1 MKNILTLIAFSI
13 ILYSCNSQANETS
26 EIKKSNNYIVVIDLS
41 DRIIQRQDQVDID
54 TIAIRALFEKFEK
67 SVQQNLTVKSSDK
80 FSLRIIPQS
89 KSSLPVSFFENNL
102 SIDMGKF
109 NAAEKLV
116 KLNAFKS
123 NFSFHLKSLYQQAFL
138 GSKSTDFAGVDIWQ
152 YFNDQINSDLDSE
165 YNNQVL
171 IITDGYF
178 DFQDK
183 QHGITDNHHSTTTA
197 PLLSKMSGVQW
208 KEKADSLDLG
218 LIPVKL
224 NIPATWQVCGIQS
237 KANDKDLLEAKKLS
251 YIWKKWLLTSGAT
264 KVNEPIINSSS
275 LKIQSLLQKSFSF

>member
-1 MKNILTLIAFSI
+1 MKNILTVIAFSI
-13 ILYSCNSQANETS
+13 ILYSCNTTATDTS
-26 EIKKSNNYIVVIDLS
+26 KIEKSNNYVVVIDLS
-41 DRIIQRQDQVDID
+41 DRIIQRQDQVEID
-54 TIAIRALFEKFEK
+54 TVAIRAMYENFEN

-80 FSLRIIPQS
+80 FLLRIIPQI

-109 NAAEKLV
+109 NAAEKLH

-123 NFSFHLKSLYQQAFL
+123 NFSNHLKSLYQQAFL
-138 GSKSTDFAGVDIWQ
+138 GNENSDFAGVDIWK
-152 YFNDQINSDLDSE
+152 YFNDQVNSDLDSG

-183 QHGITDNHHSTTTA
+183 QHGITDNNHSTTTA
-197 PLLSKMSGVQW
+197 PLMSKMLGVQW
-208 KEKADSLDLG
+208 QAKADSLNLG

-237 KANDKDLLEAKKLS
+237 KNGEKDLLEAKKLS
-251 YIWKKWLLTSGAT
+251 YIWVKWLLASGAT
-264 KVNEPIINSSS
+264 EVNGPIVNSSS
-275 LKIQSLLQKSFSF
+275 IKIQSLIEKVFGI

>member
-1 MKNILTLIAFSI
+1 MKNILTIIAFSI

-54 TIAIRALFEKFEK
+54 TVAIRALFEKFEK
-67 SVQQNLTVKSSDK
+67 AVQLNLTVKSSDK
-80 FSLRIIPQS
+80 FSLRIIPQT
-89 KSSLPVSFFENNL
+89 KSSLPVSFFENSL

-109 NAAEKLV
+109 NAAEKLN

-123 NFSFHLKSLYQQAFL
+123 NFSNHLKSLYQQAFL
-138 GSKSTDFAGVDIWQ
+138 GNKSTDFAGVDIWQ
-152 YFNDQINSDLDSE
+152 YFNDQINSDLDSG
-165 YNNQVL
+165 YDNHVL

-208 KEKADSLDLG
+208 KMKADSLDLG

-224 NIPATWQVCGIQS
+224 DIPATWQVCGIQS
-237 KANDKDLLEAKKLS
+237 KYGDKDLLEAKKLS
-251 YIWKKWLLTSGAT
+251 YIWNKWLLASGAT
-264 KVNEPIINSSS
+264 KVNEPILNSSS
-275 LKIQSLLQKSFSF
+275 LKVQSLILKAFTF

>member
-1 MKNILTLIAFSI
+1 MKNILTIIAFSI
-13 ILYSCNSQANETS
+13 ILYSCNSQENEIS
-26 EIKKSNNYIVVIDLS
+26 KIKKSNNYVVVIDLS
-41 DRIIQRQDQVDID
+41 DRIIQRQDQVEID
-54 TIAIRALFEKFEK
+54 TVAIRAMFENFEN

-80 FSLRIIPQS
+80 FLLRIIPQI

-109 NAAEKLV
+109 NAAEKLH

-123 NFSFHLKSLYQQAFL
+123 NFSNHLKSLYQQAFL
-138 GSKSTDFAGVDIWQ
+138 GNKSTDFAGVDIWQ
-152 YFNDQINSDLDSE
+152 YFNDQINSDLDIE

-171 IITDGYF
+171 VITDGYF

-183 QHGITDNHHSTTTA
+183 QHGITDNHHSTITA
-197 PLLSKMSGVQW
+197 PLISKMSGVQW
-208 KEKADSLDLG
+208 KVKADSLDLG

-224 NIPATWQVCGIQS
+224 DIPATWQVCGIQS
-237 KANDKDLLEAKKLS
+237 KFGDKDLLETQKLS
-251 YIWKKWLLTSGAT
+251 YLWRKWLEASGAK

-275 LKIQSLLQKSFSF
+275 LKIQSLIQKSFSF